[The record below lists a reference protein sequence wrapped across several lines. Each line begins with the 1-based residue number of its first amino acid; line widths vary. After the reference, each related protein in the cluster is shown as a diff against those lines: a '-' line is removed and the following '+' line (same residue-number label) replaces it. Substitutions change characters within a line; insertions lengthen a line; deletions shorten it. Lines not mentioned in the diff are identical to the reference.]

1 MSITYKYNN
10 GSGKI
15 DNDTIIQVNS
25 DGLLQSYGE
34 RGFKFTPQE
43 NLTKNVLSADGFY
56 QDNELEKIQ
65 KEL

>member
-10 GSGKI
+10 GSGEI

-34 RGFKFTPQE
+34 RGF
-43 NLTKNVLSADGFY
+43 
-56 QDNELEKIQ
+56 
-65 KEL
+65 